1 MKNIALLATAILITF
16 GARSQ
21 TIDLQQRYGLNVF
34 ASQPLNAS
42 YTVAQAKTKY
52 PDFFTWIK
60 WAGASDAQA
69 MTVNEVAAAWNDAVW
84 GTDGYVAGNKNS
96 AYPQNG
102 CQSRAVIDASG
113 IFYARINV
121 PLTLAHGQYIGGGTG
136 NATETGS
143 NHGGPGSTGGTQF
156 IIDHAN
162 WLNTVFPDR
171 NAMQSASWGDETNYG
186 YSESFVVRGF
196 RLEGARDG
204 HAYDP
209 SFRSSGV
216 AIWDSGETSRL
227 EYIFAS
233 GFNDAGIHN
242 VRGTPTIIDGC
253 STFSNRRY
261 GIWLDGGSLNTITIY
276 SPSGDDNGPGNGTP
290 GALIGGTA
298 GYGREAGGTITIIGN
313 KGETNNVQGRKHGD
327 QRFLDLQAGA
337 WNVTI
342 TGAWVFAAT
351 PQQECIAIDF
361 GTHHG
366 GLDVRGLKYTGFSG
380 ALKLTAKGKTTRYS
394 GPGNYIPASFV
405 ANETGIVWA
414 SRDMGQGSTTPM
426 LPPCTWTTGAW
437 SAWSACK
444 DGQQTRTRTVTAGT
458 STGCTPT
465 PAPATTETQ
474 ACGTTPVP
482 CVWAAGPWSA
492 WGPCVGGKQT
502 RTRTV
507 TATGDCTGQSGPGTS
522 ETQACTAPPDGGAV
536 PPASQWTVTAS
547 QDFPQWPVKNLTDGD
562 LNSRWTSGG
571 KQTGKEWI
579 TVDLGVVATVS
590 GVTMDAGAAYY
601 DCPAAYR
608 VETSTDGTAWATAY
622 TGKGNPSDR
631 KAIAATFAPV
641 KARYVRV
648 AQTGTTTANW
658 WTVMEFGIK

>member
-1 MKNIALLATAILITF
+1 MKNIALLALSFLLAL
-16 GARSQ
+16 GLQAQ
-21 TIDLQQRYGLNVF
+21 TIDLQQKHNLPVF
-34 ASQPLNAS
+34 ASQRLSAT
-42 YTVAQAKTKY
+42 YTVAQAKAKY
-52 PDFFTWIK
+52 PDYWTWIK

-69 MTVNEVAAAWNDAVW
+69 MTVNEVAAAWNNEVW
-84 GTDGYVAGNKNS
+84 ATDGYVAGNKNS

-113 IFYARINV
+113 IFYAQINV
-121 PLTLAHGQYIGGGTG
+121 PLTLAHGQYFGGGTG

-143 NHGGPGSTGGTQF
+143 NHGGPGTTGGTQI
-156 IIDHAN
+156 IIDHIN
-162 WLNTVFPDR
+162 WLTTVFPDR

-204 HAYDP
+204 HQYDP

-313 KGETNNVQGRKHGD
+313 KAETNNVQGRKHGD
-327 QRFLDLQAGA
+327 QRFLDLRAGA

-361 GTHHG
+361 GNHNG

-380 ALKLTAKGKTTRYS
+380 ALALTAKGKTTRYS

-414 SRDMGQGSTTPM
+414 SRDMGQGGSAPAPTP
-426 LPPCTWTTGAW
+426 CNWTCGAW
-437 SAWSACK
+437 SEWSACVNGK
-444 DGQQTRTRTVTAGT
+444 QTRTRSCT
-458 STGCTPT
+458 STGDCAST
-465 PAPATTETQ
+465 ASPATTETQ
-474 ACGTTPVP
+474 TCGTTTPEPPAPEPPAGNVP
-482 CVWAAGPWSA
+482 DRSKWKATASASWSNGQPAKAIDNDPNSA
-492 WGPCVGGKQT
+492 WTNGRAQQVGEWLQVDLGADTKVSSVTFTLGASPWDFIAGWKIQGSTDGKSWADMT
-502 RTRTV
+502 TGTGKYGTPM
-507 TATGDCTGQSGPGTS
+507 TATGSWS
-522 ETQACTAPPDGGAV
+522 
-536 PPASQWTVTAS
+536 
-547 QDFPQWPVKNLTDGD
+547 
-562 LNSRWTSGG
+562 
-571 KQTGKEWI
+571 I
-579 TVDLGVVATVS
+579 
-590 GVTMDAGAAYY
+590 
-601 DCPAAYR
+601 
-608 VETSTDGTAWATAY
+608 
-622 TGKGNPSDR
+622 
-631 KAIAATFAPV
+631 
-641 KARYVRV
+641 RYVRLYV
-648 AQTGTTTANW
+648 IKANGSMW
-658 WTVMEFGIK
+658 VTVGNVEIK